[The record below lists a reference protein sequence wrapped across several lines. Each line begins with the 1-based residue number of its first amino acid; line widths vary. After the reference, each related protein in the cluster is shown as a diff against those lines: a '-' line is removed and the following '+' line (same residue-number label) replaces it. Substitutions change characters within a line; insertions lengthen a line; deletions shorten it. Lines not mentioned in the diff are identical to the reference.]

1 MDNLLAGKLILPFG
15 GRLLAIFMSSAVY
28 FRRLWK
34 TFRSKPIT
42 VPLAGRS
49 LIAFRAELLIGF
61 IPES

>member
-1 MDNLLAGKLILPFG
+1 ML
-15 GRLLAIFMSSAVY
+15 SSAVH

-42 VPLAGRS
+42 VSATGRS

-61 IPES
+61 SPES

>member
-1 MDNLLAGKLILPFG
+1 VL
-15 GRLLAIFMSSAVY
+15 SSAVY

-42 VPLAGRS
+42 VPLSGRS

-61 IPES
+61 SPES

>member
-15 GRLLAIFMSSAVY
+15 GGCLPLCCPAPFH

-42 VPLAGRS
+42 VPLSGRS

-61 IPES
+61 SPEL